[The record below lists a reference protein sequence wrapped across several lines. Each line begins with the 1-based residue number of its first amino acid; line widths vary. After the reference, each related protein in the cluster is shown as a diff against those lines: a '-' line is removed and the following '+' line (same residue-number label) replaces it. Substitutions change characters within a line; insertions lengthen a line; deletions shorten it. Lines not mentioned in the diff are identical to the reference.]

1 MHPRRSE
8 RHPWRDDHL
17 GGTLRG
23 GLEST
28 QKATPSSE
36 VWNRIARE
44 IAPAEKRGL
53 SAFTGGDRSDSPADS
68 PSRRFGY
75 GHASLASAML
85 LVYLVAF
92 GNLVSL
98 VDGVDTGPCRS
109 LMQRDCSWDRLSHDE
124 IEIQPVERAGGMD
137 AYSGW
142 TFRVEAAPRIDREA
156 RLARLFAGREAYN
169 RSEWL
174 PTSPGPGTGSGAVI
188 PETQRS
194 WLVLY

>member
-8 RHPWRDDHL
+8 RNPWRDDHL
-17 GGTLRG
+17 GGTLRS
-23 GLEST
+23 GLGSNRE
-28 QKATPSSE
+28 ATPSNE

-44 IAPAEKRGL
+44 IAPPEKRGIL
-53 SAFTGGDRSDSPADS
+53 RRSNRDPRGFTDAD
-68 PSRRFGY
+68 PGARRFGY

-98 VDGVDTGPCRS
+98 VDGVHAGPCMS
-109 LMQRDCSWDRLSHDE
+109 LMQRDCNWDRLSRDE
-124 IEIQPVERAGGMD
+124 IAIQPVARASGMD

-142 TFRVEAAPRIDREA
+142 TFKVSVEPRIDRDA
-156 RLARLFAGREAYN
+156 RVARLFSGREAYN

-174 PTSPGPGTGSGAVI
+174 PSSPGPGRGSGAVT
-188 PETQRS
+188 PTRRS